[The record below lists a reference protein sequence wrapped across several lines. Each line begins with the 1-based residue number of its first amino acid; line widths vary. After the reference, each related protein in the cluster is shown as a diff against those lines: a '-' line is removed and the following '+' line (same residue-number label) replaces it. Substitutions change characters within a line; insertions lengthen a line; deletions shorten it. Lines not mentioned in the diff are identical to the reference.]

1 MKTTTSTKVALA
13 VDLGGT
19 NLRAAIVHREG
30 ALHHRKSVRTPRTKK
45 EALDQMISLLSELK
59 DEAGRNVWH
68 VLGVG
73 VSTGGR
79 VDLEKGEIVDSTA
92 LLPEWQHVPL
102 RDILQ
107 STLQLPVCVDNDGNC
122 AALAEQM
129 FGKGRAISNFIAL
142 VLGTGIGGGVVV
154 ENKIL
159 RGARNAAAEL
169 GHISIHYDGPQCSC
183 GNRGCIELYASGSG
197 LARLAKELLK
207 SGTIKLEGMPE
218 DQITPQAL
226 ADAAQKGNA
235 VARQLVEQAG
245 ALLGVAVAGLLN
257 TFNPERVILS
267 GSLTNIGELYLKPF
281 RETVRARAMTLAWGS
296 VEIVV
301 SDLPDPGL
309 LGAAI
314 LAFG

>member
-59 DEAGRNVWH
+59 DEAGRNEWH

-79 VDLEKGEIVDSTA
+79 VDFEKGEIVDSTA

-281 RETVRARAMTLAWGS
+281 RETVRARAMTVAWDS

-301 SDLPDPGL
+301 SDLPDPAL

>member
-1 MKTTTSTKVALA
+1 VKTTTSTQVALA

-19 NLRAAIVHREG
+19 NLKAAIVHREG

-59 DEAGRNVWH
+59 DEAGRNEWH

-79 VDLEKGEIVDSTA
+79 VDFEKGEIVHSTA

-107 STLQLPVCVDNDGNC
+107 TSLQLPVWVDNDGNC

-129 FGKGRAISNFIAL
+129 FGKGRAASNFITL
-142 VLGTGIGGGVVV
+142 VLGTGIGGSVVV

-159 RGARNAAAEL
+159 RGAM
-169 GHISIHYDGPQCSC
+169 
-183 GNRGCIELYASGSG
+183 
-197 LARLAKELLK
+197 
-207 SGTIKLEGMPE
+207 T
-218 DQITPQAL
+218 
-226 ADAAQKGNA
+226 
-235 VARQLVEQAG
+235 VA
-245 ALLGVAVAGLLN
+245 
-257 TFNPERVILS
+257 
-267 GSLTNIGELYLKPF
+267 
-281 RETVRARAMTLAWGS
+281 WDS

>member
-281 RETVRARAMTLAWGS
+281 RETVRARAMTVAWDS

-301 SDLPDPGL
+301 SDLPDPAL